1 MARVIC
7 RVAFEWP
14 HFHSEGC
21 TPADLPLIGNAG
33 RLPAPDPRD
42 AESGPGGH
50 RGGEDVVRVAIQ
62 VLTGPVVAHGG
73 ARVCVAGGD
82 LDIPEVN
89 TSVETGLAKVKY
101 GAPCADAPW

>member
-1 MARVIC
+1 
-7 RVAFEWP
+7 
-14 HFHSEGC
+14 
-21 TPADLPLIGNAG
+21 
-33 RLPAPDPRD
+33 
-42 AESGPGGH
+42 
-50 RGGEDVVRVAIQ
+50 VAIQ